1 MNPSQLNSSVR
12 HTISIAR
19 PPMDDRRGTRAMLQ
33 DWMRTTDRTPTTALF
48 EEWAR
53 ADPAFL
59 TWYKATFSG
68 VSSGAISL
76 PLSLP
81 KLLQAVDALST
92 LPDGAGPAAVRD
104 ILAPLWEIEFRYP
117 YEAGV

>member
-1 MNPSQLNSSVR
+1 
-12 HTISIAR
+12 
-19 PPMDDRRGTRAMLQ
+19 MDDRRRTRELLE
-33 DWMRTTDRTPTTALF
+33 DWMRTTDRTPTTALL

-59 TWYKATFSG
+59 RWYEATFSG
-68 VSSGAISL
+68 VSSGMISI
-76 PLSLP
+76 PLSIP
-81 KLLQAVDALST
+81 NLLHAVDALST

-104 ILAPLWEIEFRYP
+104 VLAPLWEIEFRYP